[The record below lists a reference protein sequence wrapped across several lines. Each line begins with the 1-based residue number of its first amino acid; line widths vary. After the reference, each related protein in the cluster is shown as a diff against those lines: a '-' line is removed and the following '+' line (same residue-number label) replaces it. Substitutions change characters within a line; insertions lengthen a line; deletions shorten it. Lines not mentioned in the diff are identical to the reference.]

1 MKQLSQD
8 EKRARFLIALALA
21 LVVIGFCLFF
31 FRFPDTI
38 DSEFV
43 FEIDTEGFATVK
55 GYTGNPKTLKIPE
68 QTPEGVPVKA
78 IGEHAFGGHQSN
90 LVKVVIPEGVEKIGE
105 YAFTNAPKLETVI
118 LPSTLKTVGRGAFK
132 DCSYLKNIELP
143 DGLLSL
149 DAEVFDSCV
158 RLSRLKIPASVTEIG
173 VDCFL
178 SCESLRLDV
187 SENPIAAEIAE
198 NYRIETG
205 TFSSFSLYF
214 TLSVVLSVIAVVG
227 VFYGIHFI
235 KKRMSLSEKNKKQP
249 H

>member
-1 MKQLSQD
+1 MKHLSQD

-43 FEIDTEGFATVK
+43 YEVTLDGYATVK
-55 GYTGNPKTLKIPE
+55 GYTGNPKTLKIPA
-68 QTPEGVPVKA
+68 QTPEGIPVKY

-90 LVKVVIPEGVEKIGE
+90 LVKVVIPEGVEVIGE
-105 YAFTNAPKLETVI
+105 YAFTNAPRLETVV
-118 LPSTLKTVGRGAFK
+118 LPSTLKAIARGAFK
-132 DCSYLKNIELP
+132 DCAYLENIDLP

-149 DAEVFDSCV
+149 DAEVFDSCA

-187 SENPIAAEIAE
+187 SENPIAEKIAE

-214 TLSVVLSVIAVVG
+214 TISIVLSVIAVVG
-227 VFYGIHFI
+227 VFYGIHLV
-235 KKRMSLSEKNKKQP
+235 KKKISLSEKNKKQP

>member
-1 MKQLSQD
+1 MKHLSQD

-43 FEIDTEGFATVK
+43 YEVTLDGYATVK
-55 GYTGNPKTLKIPE
+55 GYTGNPKTLKIPA
-68 QTPEGVPVKA
+68 QTPEGVPVKY

-90 LVKVVIPEGVEKIGE
+90 LVKVVIPEGVEVIGE
-105 YAFTNAPKLETVI
+105 YAFTNAPRLETVV
-118 LPSTLKTVGRGAFK
+118 LPSTLKAIARGAFK
-132 DCSYLKNIELP
+132 DCAYLENIDLP

-149 DAEVFDSCV
+149 DAEVFDSCA

-187 SENPIAAEIAE
+187 SENPIAEKIAE

-205 TFSSFSLYF
+205 KVSVFSVYF
-214 TLSVVLSVIAVVG
+214 TLAIALSVLAVAA
-227 VFYGIHFI
+227 VFYVGYRIRQ
-235 KKRMSLSEKNKKQP
+235 KCATAKQEKDE
-249 H
+249 